1 MEGRK
6 ELGRD
11 PLTEGGNDMN
21 EELGL
26 AVVDSKVV
34 VSSRVVAEVFG
45 KEHRDILKAARNL
58 ETTEEFNQRNFALVE
73 YRDGKGEMRPE
84 YLLTRDGF
92 TILAMGF
99 TGPKAMR
106 FKEAYINAFNKMEEK
121 LRDRHA
127 LNAPQTYPEALR
139 ALAEEYEQRAI
150 AEAERDKAVREKAWI
165 SEKREATAM
174 GKLGSAM
181 KKIYDLENKLGEGRE
196 WKSVRAIDWLLN
208 YFWDTV
214 GSWMAIGH
222 ALTKLSRERGYAVM
236 RVDDPLYNKV
246 NAYHVDVIREFK
258 DTLFTVI
265 KPRSCLSAILRLYTE
280 PKLVSMEAPATS
292 QNSALA
298 YVYRIQLS
306 HFTRLNPKRP

>member
-1 MEGRK
+1 
-6 ELGRD
+6 
-11 PLTEGGNDMN
+11 MN

-26 AVVDSKVV
+26 TVVDSKVV

-45 KEHRDILKAARNL
+45 KEHKHVMESIRNL
-58 ETTEEFNQRNFALVE
+58 ECTEEFGRSNFRPSYYTTIQNKEV
-73 YRDGKGEMRPE
+73 PE

-99 TGPKAMR
+99 TGPKATQ
-106 FKEAYINAFNKMEEK
+106 FKEAYINAFNRMEAE
-121 LRDRHA
+121 LRNRHA
-127 LNAPQTYPEALR
+127 LKAPQTYPEALR

-208 YFWDTV
+208 YFWDTDAAGRAV
-214 GSWMAIGH
+214 GH
-222 ALTKLSRERGYAVM
+222 ALTKLSRELGYVVM

-246 NAYHVDVIREFK
+246 NAYHVDVIREFR
-258 DTLFTVI
+258 DTLNRRPDYLN
-265 KPRSCLSAILRLYTE
+265 KYRHD
-280 PKLVSMEAPATS
+280 
-292 QNSALA
+292 
-298 YVYRIQLS
+298 VYGV
-306 HFTRLNPKRP
+306 FY

>member
-1 MEGRK
+1 
-6 ELGRD
+6 
-11 PLTEGGNDMN
+11 MN

-45 KEHRDILKAARNL
+45 KDHHNVLKAIKAL
-58 ETTEEFNQRNFALVE
+58 QCTPEFIGVNFNANTFIDSIGRSL
-73 YRDGKGEMRPE
+73 PE
-84 YLLTRDGF
+84 VLMTRDGF

-99 TGPKAMR
+99 TGPKAMQ
-106 FKEAYINAFNKMEEK
+106 FKEAYINAFNRMEAE
-121 LRDRHA
+121 LRNRYA
-127 LNAPQTYPEALR
+127 VKAPQTYPEALR

-236 RVDDPLYNKV
+236 RVDDPLYVSSK
-246 NAYHVDVIREFK
+246 IEGM
-258 DTLFTVI
+258 LM
-265 KPRSCLSAILRLYTE
+265 YTAGNFI
-280 PKLVSMEAPATS
+280 PSS
-292 QNSALA
+292 
-298 YVYRIQLS
+298 Y
-306 HFTRLNPKRP
+306 